1 MACQSGQTEVPQC
14 HIDTAKDAFAR
25 DQPMTTDLHPGTFFA
40 DPNYLDSLPYIAK
53 ILICAIQDSG
63 DHPNNPA
70 LCHHQ
75 SDRALDQ
82 YRQTGDED
90 LLTIAFAMEA
100 MALWYVPAVH
110 PGRGKSNHH
119 LGLLY
124 QTKWEKGKVQTD
136 LDESVRHYKL
146 AMEFADEDDAVLCEW
161 ACDVAFV
168 SWKHWEF
175 TKLDSDKEDAS
186 LFFDCAIGLAG
197 EQPSRAR
204 HLSNKGEFLYL
215 TMSGSDSERVMS
227 LTESIESHDEAV
239 EFCDAHPDLS
249 SQQFAPYGMIYR
261 NAAKAYIGRFRIA
274 KKATDGDKGISLYE
288 KALAQETPGNQSWQ
302 RFTAEL
308 ANAYNLRFEVS
319 GDPEQGEKACEL
331 WREAITSD
339 PTSIKPR
346 VNLAEFYRCKSEKCV
361 DRGAT
366 EDLLDQALKLA
377 SDAINVLPPGHS
389 EAGLVFRCFAAI
401 YCSLYEASGELSL
414 IDRAVEYGRKA
425 TQAPDHDDMW
435 DCHRLLAQLLST
447 RYERLQKPEDMRDCV
462 SAASRAFSMCPV
474 DSLEGQGQCVWIMG
488 KATRAEYDGSRKT
501 ELLTQAIVGFSQAE
515 QLIRNDSPSKAL
527 VLNDLG
533 NAYVQLFGHEARPEH
548 LEKGIDAY
556 KEALSVLQRLHGTDR
571 HPDILMVN
579 TALGYVMVQ
588 RFIHWRAEADV
599 ESAVKYCR
607 RSLLGMDRH
616 HPRHALR
623 VGNLSAALQ
632 LRFQSKRNMDDL
644 RETQNLLT
652 EVLDGSVPLSDGVKT
667 MLATVMGNTYQL
679 SYGVTEQAIDLEN
692 AIDYYTRA
700 VAVGGAAAAPL
711 RGMALNHKAA
721 CLQLLAMSTGEL
733 ANFETC
739 AKAYEESQRL
749 LGKEDPVYWVP
760 VMKHAD
766 LLYAMYELKLGSDF
780 KEHARHAL
788 DKYDYVANLK
798 IISPAIRITAACRA
812 AELSSR
818 VLQDRAK
825 ARDDILISLYLLPE
839 AILMHAT
846 RLEQLKFVRQYESV
860 PSMVAALSID
870 AGDPAS
876 TVIPRLEAG
885 RAFIWDR
892 VQGRETQLN
901 EIEAV
906 DPALADRFRTLQQ
919 RVTQQ
924 SRAGSLSGDLDLAS
938 VTADDANRMQRQ
950 HDSDAYR
957 QVLGEIRALPGFQSF
972 LRIPDTTTDL
982 QAYAADAPIVFIN
995 CSDYRSDALII
1006 TKDEVYTLPLPSFTL
1021 SKVKHWGQRFLQAR
1035 EGLGIPESQAWALNT
1050 YNLVMK
1056 WLWEA
1061 AAQPVLTSIN
1071 WNRYECGPFGKP
1083 RIIWVSTGWI
1093 SVLPIHAAGDF
1104 FESSPSL
1111 SESSVPRCVHDI
1123 AASSYTNSLKSLEF
1137 TRSNAER
1144 MDSQPSAAP
1153 VALLAAMAT
1162 TPGLGPEGDLA
1173 VEAEIATIKDTLSPV
1188 FAVNVLNQ
1196 PTSKSIK
1203 AALPASTIAH
1213 FACHAV
1219 ADSKDPSQSAIL
1231 LEDSQT
1237 RPPPFCTRTILNLVL
1252 KTCNLVYLSAC
1263 ESGANKDMLL
1273 LDEGIHIAGGF
1284 HIAGVPHV
1292 LSTLWKVQDSVSAE
1306 LAGLFYGLLVESGRD
1321 VVDFGRAPFAF
1332 HEAVGVMRRRGVHPM
1347 LWGPFVHSGP

>member
-14 HIDTAKDAFAR
+14 HIDTAKNSFAR
-25 DQPMTTDLHPGTFFA
+25 DQPMTTDLQPGTFFA
-40 DPNYLDSLPYIAK
+40 DPNYLDSLPYMAK

-63 DHPNNPA
+63 NHPNNPA

-75 SDRALDQ
+75 SDRALNQ
-82 YRQTGDED
+82 YRQTGNDD
-90 LLTIAFAMEA
+90 LLTMAFAMEV

-124 QTKWEKGKVQTD
+124 QTRWENKKAQND
-136 LDESVRHYKL
+136 LDE
-146 AMEFADEDDAVLCEW
+146 ADDAVLCEW

-168 SWKHWEF
+168 FWKHWEL
-175 TKLDSDKEDAS
+175 TKLDSDKEDAK
-186 LFFDCAIGLAG
+186 
-197 EQPSRAR
+197 QPSRAR

-227 LTESIESHDEAV
+227 LTESIESHDEA
-239 EFCDAHPDLS
+239 
-249 SQQFAPYGMIYR
+249 QFAPYGMIYR

-274 KKATDGDKGISLYE
+274 KMATDGDKGISLYE
-288 KALAQETPGNQSWQ
+288 KALGQETPGNQSWLH
-302 RFTAEL
+302 FTAEL

-331 WREAITSD
+331 WRKSITSD
-339 PTSIKPR
+339 PTSITSR
-346 VNLAEFYRCKSEKCV
+346 VTLAEFYRCKSEKCL

-366 EDLLDQALKLA
+366 EDLLGQALRLA
-377 SDAINVLPPGHS
+377 NDAFNVLPPGHS
-389 EAGLVFRCFAAI
+389 ETGLVFRCFAAI
-401 YCSLYEASGELSL
+401 YYSLYEASGELSL
-414 IDRAVEYGRKA
+414 IDKAVECGRKA
-425 TQAPDHDDMW
+425 TQAPDHDDLW
-435 DCHRLLAQLLST
+435 DSHRLLAQILST
-447 RYERLQKPEDMRDCV
+447 RYERLQKPEDMRACV
-462 SAASRAFSMCPV
+462 SAATRALSLCPS
-474 DSLEGQGQCVWIMG
+474 DNSEHQGQCVWIMG

-501 ELLTQAIVGFSQAE
+501 ELLSQAISKFSQAD
-515 QLIRNDSPSKAL
+515 QLIHNDTSSKAL

-533 NAYVQLFGHEARPEH
+533 NSYVQLFGHEARPEH
-548 LEKGIDAY
+548 LEKGIDAH
-556 KEALSVLQRLHGTDR
+556 KEALSVLQQTHKTDR
-571 HPDILMVN
+571 HPNILMVN
-579 TALGYVMVQ
+579 SALGNVMVQ
-588 RFIHWRAEADV
+588 RFVHWRAEADI

-607 RSLLGMDRH
+607 RSLSGMDAH

-632 LRFQSKRNMDDL
+632 LRFQSKRNVDDL
-644 RETQNLLT
+644 RETQDLLA
-652 EVLDGSVPLSDGVKT
+652 EALDGSVPLSDGVKT

-679 SYGVTEQAIDLEN
+679 SYGVSEQSIDLEN
-692 AIDYYTRA
+692 AIDYYSKGL
-700 VAVGGAAAAPL
+700 AVGSAASAPL

-721 CLQLLAMSTGEL
+721 CLQLLAMSTGEI

-739 AKAYEESQRL
+739 AKAYEESQGL

-780 KEHARHAL
+780 KEHARQAL
-788 DKYDYVANLK
+788 DKYDYVANLN
-798 IISPAIRITAACRA
+798 IISPAIRITVACQA

-825 ARDDILISLYLLPE
+825 ARNDILISLDLLPE

-860 PSMVAALSID
+860 PGMVAALSID

-892 VQGRETQLN
+892 VQGRETQLD
-901 EIEAV
+901 EIQAI
-906 DPALADRFRTLQQ
+906 DPMLAERFRTLQQ

-924 SRAGSLSGDLDLAS
+924 SRAAGASGDLDLAS
-938 VTADDANRMQRQ
+938 VTVDDANRMQRQ

-957 QVLGEIRALPGFQSF
+957 LVLGDIRALPGFQSF

-995 CSDYRSDALII
+995 CSDYRSDALVI
-1006 TKDEVYTLPLPSFTL
+1006 TKDEVYNLPLPSFTL
-1021 SKVKHWGQRFLQAR
+1021 SKVQHWGQRFLQAR
-1035 EGLGIPESQAWALNT
+1035 ESLSIPESQAWALDA
-1050 YNLVMK
+1050 YKVVMK

-1071 WNRYECGPFGKP
+1071 WDRYERGPFGKP
-1083 RIIWVSTGWI
+1083 RVIWVSTGWI

-1104 FESSPSL
+1104 FEPSPS
-1111 SESSVPRCVHDI
+1111 SESTGPRCVHDI

-1137 TRSNAER
+1137 TRLNAQR
-1144 MDSQPSAAP
+1144 MGLQPSSAP
-1153 VALLAAMAT
+1153 QALLAAMAT

-1173 VEAEIATIKDTLSPV
+1173 VEAEIATIKDTLSPT
-1188 FAVNVLNQ
+1188 FTVNVSSQ

-1219 ADSKDPSQSAIL
+1219 ANSKDPSQSAIL
-1231 LEDSQT
+1231 LQDNQT
-1237 RPPPFCTRTILNLVL
+1237 RPPPFCTRTILNLAL

-1306 LAGLFYGLLVESGRD
+1306 LAGLFYGLLVETGRE